1 MLLLHDGLERVTD
14 LVALPKKALEA
25 TEDDKQELDSFD
37 ETSPNELAEKLRAF
51 CSNRSMAF
59 TQLLEY
65 RLNALIALWQAERKR
80 NKNEG
85 EEKRESGGEGATSST
100 PTPAETVPFTS
111 RVSLLLLF
119 PLLESQSE
127 ADRRV
132 RSQTVAL
139 LANCLSEYEPLA
151 LLREPKDCVDGLERL
166 LVAWLRKEREE
177 SDSKTE
183 MAEIAAAFVALS
195 CARCEKKI
203 STKISKRNFEF
214 FRGSVS
220 ACIRAIDLLL
230 ECRRDVERLPVGNVL
245 RRLIQLDG
253 VPSEPL
259 CLPSSTHVAS
269 WSFDDRLDNDGNA
282 KASATAGTGSKRE
295 FRPDANMNFYYLGN
309 ICQRRVAC
317 DGTFLY
323 ISGSNG
329 SGLVR
334 IGTGL
339 HGTLR

>member
-166 LVAWLRKEREE
+166 LVAWLRKERE

-195 CARCEKKI
+195 CARCEKKN
-203 STKISKRNFEF
+203 SKKISKEKNFGEIFFSCIEF
-214 FRGSVS
+214 LGVLCRLVFGLLTCCSSVDATS
-220 ACIRAIDLLL
+220 RVC
-230 ECRRDVERLPVGNVL
+230 
-245 RRLIQLDG
+245 
-253 VPSEPL
+253 PSEM
-259 CLPSSTHVAS
+259 
-269 WSFDDRLDNDGNA
+269 FYDD
-282 KASATAGTGSKRE
+282 
-295 FRPDANMNFYYLGN
+295 
-309 ICQRRVAC
+309 
-317 DGTFLY
+317 
-323 ISGSNG
+323 
-329 SGLVR
+329 
-334 IGTGL
+334 
-339 HGTLR
+339 